1 METGAATAS
10 SQFDQEP
17 TAPPKSSTCSTAAWT
32 STSLRTEASTPP
44 KQPEPKNDKSGAME
58 GALSEAGYDE
68 SDESDSDDEE
78 RARRLMLARKD
89 ARAILETADQI
100 SARIAAS

>member
-1 METGAATAS
+1 
-10 SQFDQEP
+10 
-17 TAPPKSSTCSTAAWT
+17 
-32 STSLRTEASTPP
+32 
-44 KQPEPKNDKSGAME
+44 ME